1 MERSLA
7 SHMRHIWVSRKK
19 LHLKYPKIQS
29 INVFHILQYSSIF
42 FTVRWRPP
50 FWIDYIAKNKP
61 IHCSP
66 PPSLCILVSI
76 SFDSWVWRSLNN
88 QTRSS
93 CKLWYESRLFL
104 HLKCHRLAHFLPLV
118 LSCWRSIREG
128 NSTTTRDPRMTV
140 SQPTPVCDDHINA
153 RKWAM
158 NHYYPNLSKCKLGC
172 MCRLTPHTSKITFFP
187 NANAIMPMP
196 NRSKI
201 STILR
206 QLCQVIVYQIGPI
219 GPLYRWV
226 SLEMS
231 SQKSSKTSSKAP
243 QNYILQYDWDPTPV
257 E

>member
-1 MERSLA
+1 MIYIYIYIVSYIFICLISTRWGLPRSSIAKMERSLA

-29 INVFHILQYSSIF
+29 INAFHILQYSSIF
-42 FTVRWRPP
+42 VTVRWRPS
-50 FWIDYIAKNKP
+50 FWIDYMAKNKP

-93 CKLWYESRLFL
+93 CKLWYGWVASL

-128 NSTTTRDPRMTV
+128 NSTTTSVWWP
-140 SQPTPVCDDHINA
+140 DDHINA

-158 NHYYPNLSKCKLGC
+158 NHYYPNANWDGLLF
-172 MCRLTPHTSKITFFP
+172 TP
-187 NANAIMPMP
+187 
-196 NRSKI
+196 
-201 STILR
+201 L
-206 QLCQVIVYQIGPI
+206 
-219 GPLYRWV
+219 
-226 SLEMS
+226 
-231 SQKSSKTSSKAP
+231 
-243 QNYILQYDWDPTPV
+243 
-257 E
+257 